1 MKVSV
6 TGRDTERLQA
16 KLRELTE
23 STAALSDHAQLCAC
37 YLDDMKRQICLKE
50 VQPPAATGG

>member
-37 YLDDMKRQICLKE
+37 YLDVIKRQICLKE
-50 VQPPAATGG
+50 EKQCRNT